1 MTAGPAPTR
10 RTTGTGRR
18 IASLVVRAPNHLGD
32 LVMALP
38 ALEAAGPVDVLV
50 AAPIAPLLAMSRMV
64 GTILPLARGT
74 AAFASTV
81 RQLRRARYA
90 RAVLLTPSFSS
101 AFLFAASGIPRR
113 RGTDTDA
120 RRLLLTDPVPFYPFT
135 KLHRAASYWTLLSN
149 DTMPDPL
156 RPRLTVPDEAR
167 ERWLAQPLGGQ
178 SDGPLIGLF
187 PGGNAPSRRWS
198 PESFATLARRLVAR
212 GARVVVFG
220 GPAERALTAQVAST
234 HAIDLGGQTD
244 LPLLAAGLAACD
256 LVVSNDSGPLHMAAA
271 VGTPTISCWGAGDP
285 RITGPLGPHQRV
297 VRHAEL
303 PCVPCAR
310 NVCPR
315 SGRGTQ
321 LPDAH
326 NECLALITVD
336 EIDALIPLA
345 S

>member
-1 MTAGPAPTR
+1 MTGGAAPAR
-10 RTTGTGRR
+10 RTTGTGRVVV
-18 IASLVVRAPNHLGD
+18 SQVVRAPNHLGD

-50 AAPIAPLLAMSRMV
+50 AAPIAPLLAMSRFA
-64 GTILPLARGT
+64 GTIIPLTRGMAGFAE
-74 AAFASTV
+74 AAKHV
-81 RQLRRARYA
+81 RRRRYA

-101 AFLFAASGIPRR
+101 ALLFAAAGVPRR

-120 RRLLLTDPVPFYPFT
+120 RRFLLTDPVPFYPFT
-135 KLHRAASYWTLLSN
+135 KLHRAATYWSLLSPQPIP
-149 DTMPDPL
+149 DTL
-156 RPRLTVPDEAR
+156 QPRLTVPDEACT
-167 ERWLAQPLGGQ
+167 RWEALVPKG
-178 SDGPLIGLF
+178 DGPLIGLF
-187 PGGNAPSRRWS
+187 PGGNAPARRWA
-198 PESFATLARRLVAR
+198 PASFATLAALLAGR
-212 GARVVVFG
+212 GARLVVFG
-220 GPAERALTAQVAST
+220 GPAERALTAHVAG
-234 HAIDLGGQTD
+234 HAATDLGGRTD

-271 VGTPTISCWGAGDP
+271 VGTPTISFWGAGDP
-285 RITGPLGPHQRV
+285 RITGPLGPAQRL

-303 PCVPCAR
+303 PCVPCAK

-315 SGRGTQ
+315 KGRGTT

-336 EIDALIPLA
+336 EVDALIPLA

>member
-1 MTAGPAPTR
+1 MTGGSAPPR
-10 RTTGTGRR
+10 RTTGSVRR
-18 IASLVVRAPNHLGD
+18 VASTVVRAPNHLGD

-38 ALEAAGPVDVLV
+38 ALKAAGPIDVLV
-50 AAPIAPLLAMSRMV
+50 AAAIAPLLAMARIDGQV
-64 GTILPLARGT
+64 VPLTRGT
-74 AAFASTV
+74 AGLV
-81 RQLRRARYA
+81 RAVRHLRGKRYA

-101 AFLFAASGIPRR
+101 AFLFAAAGIPKR

-135 KLHRAASYWTLLSN
+135 KLHRAATYWTLLSN
-149 DTMPDPL
+149 QPIPDPL
-156 RPRLTVPDEAR
+156 QPRLTIPDEA
-167 ERWLAQPLGGQ
+167 EARWRALAITP
-178 SDGPLIGLF
+178 DAPLIGLF
-187 PGGNAPSRRWS
+187 PGGNAPARRWS
-198 PESFATLARRLVAR
+198 PASFTTLAARLTAR
-212 GARVVVFG
+212 GARVIVFG
-220 GPAERALTAQVAST
+220 GPTETALTAQVAGT
-234 HAIDLGGQTD
+234 HAIDLGGKTD

-271 VGTPTISCWGAGDP
+271 VGTPTVSCWGAGDP
-285 RITGPLGPHQRV
+285 RITGPLGPGQRL

-303 PCVPCAR
+303 PCVPCSR

-321 LPDAH
+321 LRDAH

-336 EIDALIPLA
+336 EIDALIPLV